1 MTVDCFLTEALPLF
15 FADRLTILHYFYYS
29 FSSLVL
35 LIYFKQWCPMKA
47 IKLNT
52 IAFMLL
58 TSASCFTANATEV
71 GQAAPQFT
79 LPTLLQ
85 DKPTT
90 LKQFAGKVV
99 YVDFWASWCAPC
111 RTSFPL
117 LNKLH
122 EKLKAQGFEVVA
134 INLDEEKANAEKFLQ
149 EYPVSFT
156 VLRDAKGEWADQF
169 VVESMPTSFIIDK
182 QGVVQNIHH
191 GFTTDDIKDLEEK
204 ITKLLAQK

>member
-1 MTVDCFLTEALPLF
+1 MKMNKKWGSITF
-15 FADRLTILHYFYYS
+15 
-29 FSSLVL
+29 VL
-35 LIYFKQWCPMKA
+35 L
-47 IKLNT
+47 
-52 IAFMLL
+52 
-58 TSASCFTANATEV
+58 ASGACFTANATDV
-71 GQAAPQFT
+71 GQPAPQFT
-79 LPTLLQ
+79 LPTLQ
-85 DKPTT
+85 ADQPTA

-99 YVDFWASWCAPC
+99 YLDFWASWCAPC

-134 INLDEEKANAEKFLQ
+134 VNLDEDKANAEKFLK
-149 EYPVSFT
+149 EFPVSFT

-169 VVESMPTSFIIDK
+169 VVESMPTSFILDK

-191 GFTTDDIKDLEEK
+191 GFASADINELEEK

>member
-1 MTVDCFLTEALPLF
+1 MKMNKKLSS
-15 FADRLTILHYFYYS
+15 FAFAILAS
-29 FSSLVL
+29 VSSLSVH
-35 LIYFKQWCPMKA
+35 
-47 IKLNT
+47 
-52 IAFMLL
+52 
-58 TSASCFTANATEV
+58 ATEV
-71 GQAAPQFT
+71 GQPAPQFT
-79 LPTLLQ
+79 LPTLQ
-85 DKPTT
+85 GDQPTA
-90 LKQFAGKVV
+90 LKQYAGKVI
-99 YVDFWASWCAPC
+99 YLDFWASWCAPC

-134 INLDEEKANAEKFLQ
+134 INLDEDKAAAAKFLQ
-149 EYPVSFT
+149 EIPISFT

-191 GFTTDDIKDLEEK
+191 GFASDDIKELEEK